1 MPREIGQPIQPNWDV
16 LINGMPKHVYQYN
29 EGILKE
35 ARRLAQEPYQS
46 YGGLTPEQRKER
58 DEKIKEARNFPIPE
72 NAKIPIS
79 IPGLS
84 KPVLLTPEELYL
96 ARSNKNIAAQI
107 YTSALG
113 GIRPLKKDIEKFQN
127 EISKNYPDMIEEG
140 RHLLENSHQKI
151 YENVQNESEAKNAE
165 EYENLIAPYI
175 KLQEKA
181 KLLKSQKPKN
191 INNFSKESQEY
202 KNLMSPYKEQRKS
215 IYDLLNPDK
224 FEKQSEKLIES
235 QTKRDLENFKNI
247 QKQYL
252 NKTGESLN
260 KRAGVEHE
268 VKKLMTNNVSRIA
281 PMNEMH
287 AKANRMLEHGFD
299 DDTLDIA
306 RKEIDASK
314 NENISRSIQP
324 FIKEAMQGPD
334 QYVDKYRNRYQ
345 KNVIQALKDETQ
357 ENFLENVAPHINM
370 SFTQRGAFHSGA
382 RNSALEKAA
391 KAKERNL
398 HREIAKLMSQGEDKA
413 MQYAA
418 EHHKNALSSAEIT
431 GNATKAQ
438 QEGSRANAD
447 LLRQNALSKQAL
459 NHTNFTALN
468 QVAHA
473 EQKQKQNEIDT
484 KLAQHYEEQ
493 ERAWKQLEKENAI
506 TRGLPFPQQS
516 FSAQALGQPVP
527 PNPYNAMGGALGA
540 MYGLNRAREAPFA
553 KGGSVRAKYAQ
564 GGAVARW
571 NELEEAVKPGPHDQD
586 IRMIAQE
593 MRNHRVDPVANWM
606 GHVGNAM
613 LSNSHGN
620 PMQNLG
626 KGSTNA
632 SEAMERHQAQA
643 LESKMR
649 AANLYDKINDSR
661 MNQHKI
667 LAAYETQQQQ
677 LAETQRQHQASL
689 AQQHAHHLQNLEV
702 KQAKYGADGTEISK
716 KVTPT
721 DRKTIIEAR
730 KGLRSALGMEKKLK
744 ELEILGKETTTGPVV
759 GWMKENLLPA
769 TKIDNIRRVI
779 TNKLVLDMHQ
789 GMKNIPRGKDF
800 MERIDSTKLSLK
812 NHPEANE
819 EALNMMREG
828 AEEIKLNSIHNLLDQ
843 GWTPQRIEKE
853 FKIKL
858 PSEFYEENEEHS
870 PETSEL
876 PEQSINNNPA
886 ASLSTE
892 ELMRIAQ
899 G

>member
-16 LINGMPKHVYQYN
+16 LINGMPKHVHQYN
-29 EGILKE
+29 EGLLKE
-35 ARRLAQEPYQS
+35 ARRLAQEPYQP
-46 YGGLTPEQRKER
+46 YGILTPNQAEAR
-58 DEKIKEARNFPIPE
+58 DEKIKKAKNYFIPRNATIPV
-72 NAKIPIS
+72 S

-84 KPVLLTPEELYL
+84 EPILFTPQELYL
-96 ARSNKNIAAQI
+96 AQSDPSFVEKIF
-107 YTSALG
+107 TSAFG
-113 GIRPLKKDIEKFQN
+113 GTKPLKKDIENFQYKIAQEYPEILKEAEALEYNNTQNKKKEIEDSIPFDQFKSNNVDKIFQDVRGELDEYKRKNGPTSINDPERKKIIDSYKPRLKKAEEDFRQN
-127 EISKNYPDMIEEG
+127 ELK
-140 RHLLENSHQKI
+140 
-151 YENVQNESEAKNAE
+151 
-165 EYENLIAPYI
+165 
-175 KLQEKA
+175 KA
-181 KLLKSQKPKN
+181 Q
-191 INNFSKESQEY
+191 ESQRTHTE
-202 KNLMSPYKEQRKS
+202 LS
-215 IYDLLNPDK
+215 
-224 FEKQSEKLIES
+224 F
-235 QTKRDLENFKNI
+235 
-247 QKQYL
+247 
-252 NKTGESLN
+252 G
-260 KRAGVEHE
+260 KRAGVENE
-268 VKKLMTNNVSRIA
+268 VKKLMSNNVSRIA
-281 PMNEMH
+281 PMNEKH
-287 AKANRMLEHGFD
+287 EKANRMLEHGFD
-299 DDTLDIA
+299 DDTLDVA

-357 ENFLENVAPHINM
+357 ENSLENVAPHINM

-413 MQYAA
+413 MQYVA

-459 NHTNFTALN
+459 THTNFTALN

-516 FSAQALGQPVP
+516 FSAQALWQPVP

-571 NELEEAVKPGPHDQD
+571 NELGEAVKPGPHDQD

-593 MRNHRVDPVANWM
+593 MRNHKVDPVANWM

-613 LSNSHGN
+613 LSNSYGN

-626 KGSTNA
+626 NGSTNA

-643 LESKMR
+643 LESKMK

-870 PETSEL
+870 SETSEL
-876 PEQSINNNPA
+876 PEQSIDNNPA